1 MDGEIPLNLHTFRD
15 SDPDGFARL
24 IGQLRDAASA
34 CVESTSLR
42 QAARE
47 IGMSPTGLGNFI
59 SGTEPYL
66 TTVRKLRDWY
76 ERTRNAQT
84 AQLEAAAGAENGP

>member
-15 SDPDGFARL
+15 SDPDAFARL
-24 IGQLRDAASA
+24 IGRLRDAASA
-34 CVESTSLR
+34 YVESTSLR

-47 IGMSPTGLGNFI
+47 IGMSPTGLGNFL

-66 TTVRKLRDWY
+66 TTVRKLRDWH
-76 ERTRNAQT
+76 ERSWPAM
-84 AQLEAAAGAENGP
+84 AARLQERSRGA